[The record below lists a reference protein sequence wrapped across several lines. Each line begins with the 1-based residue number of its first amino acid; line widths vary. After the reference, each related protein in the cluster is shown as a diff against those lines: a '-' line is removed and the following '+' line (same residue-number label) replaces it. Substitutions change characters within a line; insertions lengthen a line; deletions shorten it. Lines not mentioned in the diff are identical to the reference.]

1 MHFRQ
6 VFVLIHLYIPLKT
19 MTTATTPLQPLFL
32 QFISASKKGRRLKY
46 GTKKLTPGTIKQYEC
61 VLKLLREYET
71 KFNCSLRIALLKKQ
85 LLPVIKKEKKYWT
98 TFFRNFST
106 FLYEEKNCYD
116 EYVGSVFKVIR
127 TFFNYLLDDKQLP
140 VGNFHKLFRIATEQ
154 TTPVILQPQQLKFLI
169 TDKEFETSLPLNLR
183 RTKDIFVFGC
193 TVGLRYSDLMRLRK
207 EHVINSPEGKYLLI
221 HTKKTGT
228 EVRLPLPDYLLAI
241 IDKYAKRTRKFILPQ
256 LSSTNLNLQVKR
268 LGEKAGWTYS
278 LPKIRYKQGRP
289 VEMKK
294 EKESCRFCDHITT
307 HTMRRT
313 AITSLLIMGV
323 PELVV
328 RRISGHAANS
338 KEFYKYVIVA
348 QDYLNRNVRNAYEQL
363 LLSA

>member
-1 MHFRQ
+1 
-6 VFVLIHLYIPLKT
+6 
-19 MTTATTPLQPLFL
+19 MTTATTPLQPLFI
-32 QFISASKKGRRLKY
+32 QFISASQKGRRVKY
-46 GTKKLTPGTIKQYEC
+46 GTKKLTTGTIKQYQC
-61 VLKLLREYET
+61 VHKLLSEYEKKNACT
-71 KFNCSLRIALLKKQ
+71 LRITLLKKQ
-85 LLPVIKKEKKYWT
+85 SLPLIKKEKKYWT
-98 TFFRNFST
+98 DFFRKFSA
-106 FLYEEKNCYD
+106 FLYDEKNCFD
-116 EYVGSVFKVIR
+116 EYVSSVFKVLR
-127 TFFNYLLDDKQLP
+127 TFFNYLLEDKQLP
-140 VGNFHKLFRIATEQ
+140 VGNFHKLFRVTTEQ
-154 TTPVILQPQQLKFLI
+154 ATPVILQPQQLKVLI
-169 TDKEFETSLPLNLR
+169 TDKEFEASLPINLR

-207 EHVINSPEGKYLLI
+207 EHIINSPEGKYLLI

-241 IDKYAKRTRKFILPQ
+241 IDKYEKKTRKFVLPQ

-268 LGEKAGWTYS
+268 LGAKAGWTYN

-338 KEFYKYVIVA
+338 KEFYKYVVVA
-348 QDYLNRNVRNAYEQL
+348 QDYLNSNVRNAYDKL